1 MKRLVTHIRR
11 FCSGKSE
18 DGSIAVEFATIS
30 PVLLI
35 MLLGVIEVSSAINQN
50 LSVHAA
56 ARAGTDFGLTKPPVN
71 GDVQPIINAAKASM
85 PTSWSSDGSNP
96 DVKASLVCECEV
108 TGAVACG
115 GQCAAGERMQ
125 TYLKVDVTK
134 AYTPVVNFR
143 FMSSSMKFSNTSQI
157 RLN

>member
-1 MKRLVTHIRR
+1 MKSLAEHIKH
-11 FCSGKSE
+11 FCFGDAE
-18 DGSIAVEFATIS
+18 AGSIAVEFAAIS

-56 ARAGTDFGLTKPPVN
+56 ARAGTDFGLTKPPVSGN
-71 GDVQPIINAAKASM
+71 VQPIIDAAKSSM
-85 PTSWSSDGSNP
+85 PAAWSSDGSNP
-96 DVKASLVCECEV
+96 DVKASLVCECEI
-108 TGAVACG
+108 TGAIACG

-134 AYTPVVNFR
+134 TYTPVVNFR
-143 FMSSSMKFSNTSQI
+143 FISSSMKFSNTSQI